1 MSDVRAKY
9 RFARPSSK
17 EKLDQERLDFLYPPR
32 MEMRNWI
39 RSARKKADLTQEQLG
54 ERLGVT
60 KGNVSAWENGRH
72 EPSYAQIQEISV
84 IANYPMPDTQ
94 ASDARPAVPT
104 GKDGQAR
111 IQEML
116 SETGLD
122 ADAFAMKANI
132 PPAHVRAWLSDG
144 GPISLEDAV
153 AVQSAYGYSSTWVFA
168 RIGDKMATI
177 VHNDEYRPRPLG
189 KKKALAVVGMA
200 QLGDNG
206 FWADIEHAVGHGDG
220 YIDWP
225 TNDPDA
231 YALECDGESMRPRIK
246 PGEFVIVEPN
256 HAFQPGDEVLVK
268 SKDGR
273 VMVKEFAYKAQGR
286 YHLLSINETHGKI
299 SLGDDEIEKMH
310 YVAGIAKRSMWRPD

>member
-1 MSDVRAKY
+1 
-9 RFARPSSK
+9 
-17 EKLDQERLDFLYPPR
+17 
-32 MEMRNWI
+32 MEIKNWI

-72 EPSYAQIQEISV
+72 EPSYAQIQEISA
-84 IANYPMPDTQ
+84 IAKIPMPDAQ
-94 ASDARPAVPT
+94 ASEVGPVNAAGRS
-104 GKDGQAR
+104 GQAR

-116 SETGLD
+116 TETGLD
-122 ADAFAMKANI
+122 DEAFAAKANV
-132 PPAHVRAWLSDG
+132 PLAHVKAWLADG
-144 GPISLEDAV
+144 GPISIEDAV
-153 AVQSAYGYSSTWVFA
+153 AVQNAFGYNSAWVFA
-168 RIGDKMATI
+168 QIGDKLAA
-177 VHNDEYRPRPLG
+177 VRYNDEYRPKPLG

-225 TNDPDA
+225 TDDPDA
-231 YALECDGESMRPRIK
+231 YALECEGDSMRPRIR

-256 HAFQPGDEVLVK
+256 HPLQPGEEVLVK

-273 VMVKEFAYKAQGR
+273 VMVKELAYKAHGR
-286 YHLLSINETHGKI
+286 YTLLSINESHGKI
-299 SLGDDEIEKMH
+299 TIHEGEIEKMH